1 MSAWSLFAR
10 LYAYL
15 PKALASR
22 AWEKAAVAAGLVLA
36 LGLLLSGGP
45 ASALAKPNQGAASAA
60 TSSATPAA
68 SSAASPT
75 VEEPAPPP
83 GRPATPPERGG
94 HCPECKEHAL
104 IVVGILLT
112 TALGTIVA
120 VFPIGAYIATSWGWR
135 QHMIFCSLSANAK
148 DQYLHLYHRNAID
161 PASADKRFAGFYQRW
176 FGRSRLIGPAAVI
189 CAIIL
194 FYAFLMACYASQ
206 LLFKF
211 SIVYLIPHDP
221 QKELLSSLGVAM
233 AAIAGAYTL
242 VSLDAI
248 GRVIRRDLSPED
260 LYLYALRY
268 MSCVPV
274 GFALSSLVK
283 NDAAM
288 IIAFSVG
295 AFPLQAIADILR
307 RNAQKQLGETARL
320 DSATD
325 LITKLSGVDAA
336 VFTRMSDIG
345 VTTIA
350 QLAESDPIQLTMR
363 TNLAFPYLLDLTSQ
377 ALAWNYLEAKLAL
390 IRPMGLRGAC
400 ELGVLN
406 TEANTDGSPYQ
417 ANAAALIAQ
426 AGATLGLTPEQFNN
440 VLHQVADDPYTAFLI
455 EAYG

>member
-1 MSAWSLFAR
+1 MSALSLFAR

-15 PKALASR
+15 LKALASR
-22 AWEKAAVAAGLVLA
+22 AWQMAAVAAGLVLA
-36 LGLLLSGGP
+36 LGLLLSSGP

-60 TSSATPAA
+60 A
-68 SSAASPT
+68 SSAAPDASSLDSPSASSP
-75 VEEPAPPP
+75 PAKTPE
-83 GRPATPPERGG
+83 GRDR
-94 HCPECKEHAL
+94 CLDCKEHAL
-104 IVVGILLT
+104 ISVGILLT

-135 QHMIFCSLSANAK
+135 QHIIFCSLSANAK
-148 DQYLHLYHRNAID
+148 DQYLRLYHRNAAD
-161 PASADKRFAGFYQRW
+161 PDSADKRFAAFYRRW

-194 FYAFLMACYASQ
+194 LYVFLLCCYASQ
-206 LLFKF
+206 LLFNY
-211 SIVYLIPHDP
+211 SLIYLIPHHPD
-221 QKELLSSLGVAM
+221 KEFLASLGVAM
-233 AAIAGAYTL
+233 AAIAGAYAL

-325 LITKLSGVDAA
+325 LITKLSGVDVA

-350 QLAESDPIQLTMR
+350 QLAEGDPIQLTMR
-363 TNLAFPYLLDLTSQ
+363 TNLAFSYLLDLTSQ

-406 TEANTDGSPYQ
+406 TEANTDGSPFQ
-417 ANAAALIAQ
+417 ANAVALVAQ
-426 AGATLGLTPEQFNN
+426 AGAALGLTPEQFKN